1 MIKLDLRECGPVEP
15 SEHWYYRSKSR
26 YVFSTNHILGMK
38 PSQIL
43 DVGAGSAF
51 FLKEAK
57 KLFPNSFY
65 IAMDPNYKTE
75 QIGIFHDIE
84 YTKNYSSNKADLILM
99 IDVLEHIED
108 DLGVLSNYAAKAP
121 SGSIF
126 LISVPAFQC
135 LWSSHD
141 VFLGHYR
148 RYTLHSLKKLIE
160 DSGLVCLEE
169 KYLFGLIFPIVYLV
183 RLIKNLKK
191 SKTSSS
197 DMKKPSVIENFILTH
212 VLRLTRWPN
221 KNRIAGTS
229 VFIVATKV

>member
-1 MIKLDLRECGPVEP
+1 MTTLDLRECGPVEP
-15 SEHWYYRSKSR
+15 SEHWYYKSKSR
-26 YVFSTNHILGMK
+26 YIFSTKQISGMN

-57 KLFPNSFY
+57 KLFPNALY

-75 QIGIFHDIE
+75 QIGFFDEIE
-84 YTKNYSSNKADLILM
+84 YIKSYSSGGADLYLM

-108 DLGVLSNYAAKAP
+108 DIGVLSNYVAHAP
-121 SGSIF
+121 SGAIF
-126 LISVPAFQC
+126 LISVPAFQF

-148 RYTLHSLKKLIE
+148 RYTLYSLKKLIK
-160 DSGLVCLEE
+160 DSGLICLEE

-183 RLIKNLKK
+183 RQIKGLKK
-191 SKTSSS
+191 SAAKSS
-197 DMKKPSVIENFILTH
+197 DMKKPNAIENFVLTN
-212 VLRLTRWPN
+212 VLKSTRWPN

-229 VFIVATKV
+229 AFIVATKI